1 MIAKGDF
8 YDIIEKL
15 AELAD
20 ECRDA
25 GNTKAAKL
33 LDEAENMVDRARRVI

>member
-15 AELAD
+15 AELA
-20 ECRDA
+20 EQCRDS
-25 GNTKAAKL
+25 GNPKAAKL
-33 LDEAENMVDRARRVI
+33 LDEAENMVDKARREI